1 MEGDGLRT
9 HANMKDRL
17 AELLELSRSYD
28 QQFPDE
34 DDDFDSPHEDIV
46 FETDHLLESLY
57 RDIQDIQ
64 GDNQLL
70 AADVR
75 RLGKQNARF
84 LTSMRRLSSIKRD
97 TNSIAKAIKARGEGI
112 HRKLQAMKE
121 LSEAAEAQHGAH
133 SAVARISRAQYNAL
147 TRAFQRAMHE
157 YNQAE
162 MKQRDNC
169 KIRIQRQLEVM
180 GKDVSSEQIEDM
192 FEQGKWDVFSE
203 NLLADVKGARAALSE
218 IESRHRELLRLES
231 RIRDVHELFLQ
242 MAVLVEQQA
251 DTLNVIEVNVQK
263 TLDYTGEAKAQ
274 VRKAVQY
281 KRRNPCRTLCCFCC
295 PCLN

>member
-1 MEGDGLRT
+1 
-9 HANMKDRL
+9 MKDRL
-17 AELLELSRSYD
+17 AELLELSKQYD
-28 QQFPDE
+28 QQFPDS
-34 DDDFDSPHEDIV
+34 DDDLDGPRPDIV
-46 FETDHLLESLY
+46 FETDHILESLY
-57 RDIQDIQ
+57 QDIRDIQEE
-64 GDNQLL
+64 NQLL
-70 AADVR
+70 MADVR

-112 HRKLQAMKE
+112 HRKLRALKE

-133 SAVARISRAQYNAL
+133 SAVARISSAQYSAL
-147 TRAFQRAMHE
+147 ARAFQQAMHE

-169 KIRIQRQLEVM
+169 KIRIQRQLEIM
-180 GKDVSSEQIEDM
+180 GKEVSGDQIEDM

-203 NLLADVKGARAALSE
+203 NLLADVKGARAALNE

-242 MAVLVEQQA
+242 MAVLVEKQA
-251 DTLNVIEVNVQK
+251 DTLNVIEFNVQK
-263 TLDYTGEAKAQ
+263 TVDYTGQAKAQ

-281 KRRNPCRTLCCFCC
+281 KKNPCRTVCCFCC

>member
-1 MEGDGLRT
+1 
-9 HANMKDRL
+9 MKDRL
-17 AELLELSRSYD
+17 SELMELTKNYD
-28 QQFPDE
+28 QQFADD

-46 FETDHLLESLY
+46 FETDHILESLY
-57 RDIQDIQ
+57 RDIQDLQ
-64 GDNQLL
+64 NENQLL
-70 AADVR
+70 MTDVK

-97 TNSIAKAIKARGEGI
+97 TNSIAKDIKARGENI
-112 HRKLQAMKE
+112 HRKLSAMKA
-121 LSEAAEAQHGAH
+121 LSEEAEARHGPN
-133 SAVARISRAQYNAL
+133 SAVARISRAQYSAL
-147 TRAFQRAMHE
+147 TRTFQSAMHE

-162 MKQRDNC
+162 MKQRANC
-169 KIRIQRQLEVM
+169 KIRIQRQLEIM
-180 GKDVSSEQIEDM
+180 GKDVSGDQIEDM

-203 NLLADVKGARAALSE
+203 NLLADVKGARAALNE

-242 MAVLVEQQA
+242 MAVVVEEQA
-251 DTLNVIEVNVQK
+251 DTLNVIELNVEK
-263 TLDYTGEAKAQ
+263 TLDYTGQAKAQ

-281 KRRNPCRTLCCFCC
+281 KKKNPCRTLCCFCC

>member
-1 MEGDGLRT
+1 
-9 HANMKDRL
+9 MKDRL
-17 AELLELSRSYD
+17 AELLELSKQYD
-28 QQFPDE
+28 QQFPDS
-34 DDDFDSPHEDIV
+34 DDDLDGPRPDIV
-46 FETDHLLESLY
+46 FETDHILESLY
-57 RDIQDIQ
+57 HDIRDIQEE
-64 GDNQLL
+64 NQLL
-70 AADVR
+70 MADVR

-112 HRKLQAMKE
+112 HRKLRALKE

-133 SAVARISRAQYNAL
+133 SAVARISSAQYSAL
-147 TRAFQRAMHE
+147 ARAFQQAMHE

-169 KIRIQRQLEVM
+169 KIRIQRQLEIM
-180 GKDVSSEQIEDM
+180 GKEVSGDQIEDM

-203 NLLADVKGARAALSE
+203 NLLADVKGARAALNE

-242 MAVLVEQQA
+242 MAVLVEKQA
-251 DTLNVIEVNVQK
+251 DTLNVIEFNVQK
-263 TLDYTGEAKAQ
+263 TVDYTGQAKAQ

-281 KRRNPCRTLCCFCC
+281 KKNPCRTVCCFCC

>member
-1 MEGDGLRT
+1 
-9 HANMKDRL
+9 MKDRL
-17 AELLELSRSYD
+17 AELLELSKQYD
-28 QQFPDE
+28 QQFPDS
-34 DDDFDSPHEDIV
+34 DDDLDRPCPDIV
-46 FETDHLLESLY
+46 FETDHILESLY
-57 RDIQDIQ
+57 QDIRDIQ
-64 GDNQLL
+64 GENQLL
-70 AADVR
+70 MADVR

-112 HRKLQAMKE
+112 HRKLRALKE

-133 SAVARISRAQYNAL
+133 SAVARISSAQYSAL
-147 TRAFQRAMHE
+147 ARTFQQAMHE

-169 KIRIQRQLEVM
+169 KIRIQRQLEIM
-180 GKDVSSEQIEDM
+180 GKEVSGDQIEDM

-203 NLLADVKGARAALSE
+203 NLLADVKGARAALNE

-242 MAVLVEQQA
+242 MAVLVEKQA
-251 DTLNVIEVNVQK
+251 DTLNVIEFNVQK
-263 TLDYTGEAKAQ
+263 TVDYTGQAKAQ

-281 KRRNPCRTLCCFCC
+281 KKKNPCRTICCFCC

>member
-1 MEGDGLRT
+1 
-9 HANMKDRL
+9 MKDRL
-17 AELLELSRSYD
+17 SELLELTKQYD
-28 QQFPDE
+28 QQFPDG
-34 DDDFDSPHEDIV
+34 DDEFDSLHEDIV
-46 FETDHLLESLY
+46 FETDHILESLY
-57 RDIQDIQ
+57 RDIQDLQ
-64 GDNQLL
+64 SENQQLS
-70 AADVR
+70 ADVK

-97 TNSIAKAIKARGEGI
+97 TNSIAKDIKTRGENI
-112 HRKLQAMKE
+112 HRKLRAMKA
-121 LSEAAEAQHGAH
+121 LSEEAEAQHGPN
-133 SAVARISRAQYNAL
+133 SAVARISHAQYSAL
-147 TRAFQRAMHE
+147 TRNFQRAMYE

-169 KIRIQRQLEVM
+169 KIRIQRQLEIM
-180 GKDVSSEQIEDM
+180 GKDVSGEQIEDM

-203 NLLADVKGARAALSE
+203 NLLADVKGARAALNE

-242 MAVLVEQQA
+242 MAVLVEEQA
-251 DTLNVIEVNVQK
+251 DTLNVIELNVKK
-263 TLDYTGEAKAQ
+263 TVDYTGQAKAQ

-281 KRRNPCRTLCCFCC
+281 KKKNPCRTICCFCC

>member
-1 MEGDGLRT
+1 
-9 HANMKDRL
+9 MKDRL
-17 AELLELSRSYD
+17 AELLEVTKQYD
-28 QQFPDE
+28 QQFPDG

-46 FETDHLLESLY
+46 FETDHILESLY
-57 RDIQDIQ
+57 RDIRVLQDE
-64 GDNQLL
+64 NQQLMV
-70 AADVR
+70 DVK

-97 TNSIAKAIKARGEGI
+97 TNSIAKDIKARGESV
-112 HRKLQAMKE
+112 HRKLRAMKA
-121 LSEAAEAQHGAH
+121 LSEAAEAQHGPD
-133 SAVARISRAQYNAL
+133 SAVARISRAQYSAL
-147 TRAFQRAMHE
+147 TRGFQRAMHE
-157 YNQAE
+157 YNLAE

-169 KIRIQRQLEVM
+169 KIRIQRQLEIM
-180 GKDVSSEQIEDM
+180 GKDVSGDQIEDM

-203 NLLADVKGARAALSE
+203 NLLADVKGARAALNE

-242 MAVLVEQQA
+242 MALLVEEQA
-251 DTLNVIEVNVQK
+251 DTLNVIELNVEK
-263 TLDYTGEAKAQ
+263 TLDYTGQAKAQ

-281 KRRNPCRTLCCFCC
+281 KKKNPCRAVCCCCC